1 METRTWTTPECP
13 FTIEYTA
20 RVLDDI
26 RLAVVDAFFSLPR
39 GGAEIGGILL
49 GRRNAGRLLITGS
62 SALDCEHAYGPS
74 FTLSPKDQARLG
86 ELLSS
91 ARTPGSQ
98 PVGWYHSH
106 TRSEIF
112 LSEADLDIH
121 KRFFP
126 EPWQVAL
133 VLKPHTFQPTR
144 AGFFFS
150 DSAGVIQAAAPY
162 QEFVLDPLPAQPVP
176 QGPVA
181 GESSAGE
188 LDRMGDSESFAAGG
202 PVITLDAIA
211 EPEPVQPRDSIAAPV
226 RPEAPLGE
234 LAAVEDQPVRHVPPP
249 KLLSGEN
256 QPRGRWRIG
265 VAAVVIGAGLGA
277 VSYKTA
283 DLWMPLVK
291 QAGAAAWRQPEA
303 APKSEAPPPRIVLPP
318 VSLAVSEQA
327 GQMQI
332 RWNPDSEAISGA
344 ERGVVTIVD
353 GSSTWNIDLDRP
365 RLRSGAVSY
374 SRQSERVDVALRL
387 FRRDAPESREFSTFV
402 GKLPPDTRRQQD
414 EETTRLK
421 TQLSDQEAR
430 TQKLERSLE
439 DMKKQLKL
447 RTRMGNQLP
456 ERVKK

>member
-1 METRTWTTPECP
+1 METRTWSTPECP

-49 GRRNAGRLLITGS
+49 GRRNAGRLSITGS

-74 FTLSPKDQARLG
+74 FTLSPKDRAKLA

-91 ARTPGSQ
+91 ARTNGSQ

-112 LSEADLDIH
+112 LSEADLEIH

-150 DSAGVIQAAAPY
+150 DSGGAIQAAAAH

-176 QGPVA
+176 QGPSPAETPA
-181 GESSAGE
+181 GGFNQAGDTE
-188 LDRMGDSESFAAGG
+188 FSAAGG
-202 PVITLDAIA
+202 PVITLDAIPELA
-211 EPEPVQPRDSIAAPV
+211 DGQPVEPVDESPAQPPKPPV
-226 RPEAPLGE
+226 LEFPGRADQ
-234 LAAVEDQPVRHVPPP
+234 VEGPVPPP
-249 KLLSGEN
+249 KFLAAE
-256 QPRGRWRIG
+256 PRGRWRVG
-265 VAAVVIGAGLGA
+265 VMAVIIGAGLGA
-277 VSYKTA
+277 LAYQTA
-283 DLWMPLVK
+283 DRWLPLLK
-291 QAGAAAWRQPEA
+291 RAGAAAWSQPEA
-303 APKSEAPPPRIVLPP
+303 AIKTEAPPPPTAPP
-318 VSLAVSEQA
+318 PISLAVSEQA

-332 RWNPDSEAISGA
+332 RWNPQSEAISGA

-353 GSSTWNIDLDRP
+353 GASTWNIDLDSA
-365 RLRSGAVSY
+365 RLRSGAVNY

-387 FRRDAPESREFSTFV
+387 FRSNAPESREFSTFV
-402 GKLPPDTRRQQD
+402 GKLPQDTRKQQD

-430 TQKLERSLE
+430 TQKLERSIE
-439 DMKKQLKL
+439 DMKKQLDL
-447 RTRMGNQLP
+447 RTRMGNQAP
-456 ERVKK
+456 DTVKK